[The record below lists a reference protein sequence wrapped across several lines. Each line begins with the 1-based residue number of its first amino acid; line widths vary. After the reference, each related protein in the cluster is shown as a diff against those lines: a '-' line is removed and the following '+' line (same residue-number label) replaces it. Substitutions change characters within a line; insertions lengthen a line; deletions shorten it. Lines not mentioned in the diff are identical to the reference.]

1 MIELK
6 YIGRNPAH
14 KKSYICHFTDLL
26 TKEES
31 HSDTFIMDRY
41 NLAKKRAE
49 SLGGVPYDDWG
60 CRYYVPYLN
69 CGNFLFTDIEN
80 INLEKLLH
88 IKLK

>member
-41 NLAKKRAE
+41 NLAKKKSRK
-49 SLGGVPYDDWG
+49 SWRCTL
-60 CRYYVPYLN
+60 
-69 CGNFLFTDIEN
+69 
-80 INLEKLLH
+80 
-88 IKLK
+88 